1 MNVWMNEKDSKRV
14 DRSHQKLTCV
24 GVEPTTLWELVHR
37 STIFAIN
44 PSYISNILLKLRGA
58 QFNFLIAILCKCS
71 YDIQEEDIY
80 IKPWSIEFQ
89 V

>member
-1 MNVWMNEKDSKRV
+1 MNVWMNEKNSKRV
-14 DRSHQKLTCV
+14 DRSHLKLTCV
-24 GVEPTTLWELVHR
+24 GVEPTTLWILVHR

-44 PSYISNILLKLRGA
+44 PSYILVKLRDA
-58 QFNFLIAILCKCS
+58 HFNFLIAIFCKCS

>member
-1 MNVWMNEKDSKRV
+1 MGE
-14 DRSHQKLTCV
+14 
-24 GVEPTTLWELVHR
+24 EPTTSWILVHR

-44 PSYISNILLKLRGA
+44 PSYIFDILLKLRDA
-58 QFNFLIAILCKCS
+58 QFNFLIAIFCKCS
-71 YDIQEEDIY
+71 YYIQEEDIY